1 MVLSANA
8 FDLSDKKVIVFPNP
22 VKNNFTIQFP
32 NIIDSDTEVTII
44 TINGQVIKKQIIS
57 LNELVDYQKL
67 IDVTDLKNG
76 IYLLQLHSNNYSK
89 VLKIVIQ
96 K

>member
-1 MVLSANA
+1 VTLATGVI
-8 FDLSDKKVIVFPNP
+8 DVTTKKTIIFPNP
-22 VKNNFTIQFP
+22 VKNNLTIQFP
-32 NIIDSDTEVTII
+32 NTINSDTEVTII
-44 TINGQVIKKQIIS
+44 TVNGQVVKKKIIAQ
-57 LNELVDYQKL
+57 NEVIDYQKQ

-76 IYLLQLHSNNYSK
+76 IYLLQLHSTNYSK